1 MPSSPRDD
9 LGPLRGNQPG
19 AVRIKDVAKH
29 AGVSVTT
36 VSNVLNDWGR
46 TSEATRKRVLES
58 VEALGYVRNA
68 AAWQLR
74 AGRSRTIGLIVQDA
88 DNPFYTAVARG
99 AEDHALEKGS
109 AVIVGN
115 SDHSPERQA
124 RYIDLFEE
132 QRVQGLLI
140 APVGDI
146 TERIK
151 QLQKRGITAVVIGRP
166 EYGKQFSSVSI
177 DNAAGGYLAVK
188 HLLDAGKRKIGF
200 VGGPLELRGVTER
213 LNGCQK
219 ALSEVP
225 DATFEIFATADQTV
239 MAGRAVGSQ
248 LAERTLELM
257 PDGLFCTNDLL
268 AIGAMQSLLQQ
279 GNLRVPEDVA
289 LIGYDDIEFAR
300 SAVVPLSSI
309 RQPARLI
316 GQTSI
321 DLLLQELQASGNGHR
336 HIWFEPELI
345 ARESTGGSR
354 VNQAET
360 ASIGGF
366 QEGEQALRR

>member
-9 LGPLRGNQPG
+9 LGPLREDQPG

-177 DNAAGGYLAVK
+177 DNAAGGYLAAK
-188 HLLDAGKRKIGF
+188 HLLDAGRRKIGF

-219 ALSEVP
+219 ALSEVH
-225 DATFEIFATADQTV
+225 DATLEVFATTDQTV

-248 LAERTLELM
+248 LAERTPEQM

-279 GNLRVPEDVA
+279 GSLRVPEDVA

-321 DLLLQELQASGNGHR
+321 DLLLQELREPGNGHR
-336 HIWFEPELI
+336 HIWFEPELV
-345 ARESTGGSR
+345 ARESTLGPL
-354 VNQAET
+354 VNQT
-360 ASIGGF
+360 VSIVGLR
-366 QEGEQALRR
+366 EGD